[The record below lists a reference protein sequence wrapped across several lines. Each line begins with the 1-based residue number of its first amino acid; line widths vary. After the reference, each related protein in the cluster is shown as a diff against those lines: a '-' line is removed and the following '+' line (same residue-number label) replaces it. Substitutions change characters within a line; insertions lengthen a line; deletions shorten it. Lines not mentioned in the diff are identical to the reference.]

1 MMRLIPILLLAASC
15 STQTYDCGDVDVEAT
30 RVLIVDAYPD
40 VVDIYDRMDIY
51 CREDTDTFQTCGRAG
66 YEHTEACTAWPGIG
80 GPYRGRMYLDLG
92 DEGFSDLVM
101 HEAQHWHLQEAS
113 DDDCPTHTA
122 ACGWKD

>member
-1 MMRLIPILLLAASC
+1 MMRLIPILLLATSC

-51 CREDTDTFQTCGRAG
+51 CREDTDTVQTCGLAG
-66 YEHTEACTAWPGIG
+66 YKHTEGCTMWLGG
-80 GPYRGRMYLDLG
+80 GPYRGKMFHDI
-92 DEGFSDLVM
+92 DEDFSTSVL
-101 HEAQHWHLQEAS
+101 EKAQHWHLMRVNG
-113 DDDCPTHTA
+113 DNGCPTHEA